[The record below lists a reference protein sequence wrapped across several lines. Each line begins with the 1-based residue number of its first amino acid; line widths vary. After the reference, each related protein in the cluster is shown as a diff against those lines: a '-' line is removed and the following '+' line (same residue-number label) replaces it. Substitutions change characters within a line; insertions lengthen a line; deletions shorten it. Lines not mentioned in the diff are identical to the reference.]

1 MNKMVID
8 EIKINSSRDE
18 LSDIGQTNYV
28 VGCRVVDADPSSAS
42 NNVPQYYAATFTED
56 KADYILFKSEEDIY
70 PIMVGDDTTDTDKW
84 NKVYAAE
91 ICGKPAPEDEPVFKI
106 LKHLLDV
113 GYEEADNLADEY
125 LGKIVDE
132 IAIE

>member
-1 MNKMVID
+1 MI
-8 EIKINSSRDE
+8 
-18 LSDIGQTNYV
+18 
-28 VGCRVVDADPSSAS
+28 VDADPSSAT

-70 PIMVGDDTTDTDKW
+70 PIMIGGDTTDTDGW

-91 ICGKPAPEDEPVFKI
+91 ICGKPAPEDEPVLNI

-113 GYEEADNLADEY
+113 GYEEADNLSAEY

-132 IAIE
+132 IVIE